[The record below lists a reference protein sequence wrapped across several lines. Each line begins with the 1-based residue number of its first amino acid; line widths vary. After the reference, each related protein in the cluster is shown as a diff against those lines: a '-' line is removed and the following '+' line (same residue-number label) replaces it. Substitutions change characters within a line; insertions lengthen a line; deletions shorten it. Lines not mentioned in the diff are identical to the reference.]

1 MRIIGAALCLLVALP
16 AGANPV
22 PVTRPSTV
30 RRPPPPPA
38 PRPAPAPSGR
48 RAAPQSTRL
57 VTGQPNDPGMP
68 GPDERFSFGS
78 YGRIGF
84 STDTDG
90 GAGKGRQIVAFGP
103 RLIEDNY
110 LELDFNYLAYD
121 GGRRRATVHTTIAFF
136 DELFH
141 YTGQVD
147 AAIAIRQ
154 LYLRY
159 EEPEDLIGARG
170 FVWLG
175 SRWVR
180 GNDIYLMNFW
190 PMDDLNLL
198 GMGAGLTWK
207 NRLELHGLVGVNR
220 LENGR
225 SIDRV
230 PVPAATNFGA
240 EEVILQDRQKMVAA
254 LSATL
259 LGKGKKLKLY
269 GEFHRLGAY
278 ERTLDD
284 SFTETEPLPDDL
296 GYMLGAQFGLWD
308 FARNGHLNVWLRYA
322 RGLAVFDELGT
333 PFGLNKDRRAVDAKE
348 YRLAVAGAAEFPLRG
363 RNSALGVQFGAYGRM
378 FIDADGQE
386 EDFDDR
392 FEMAAVIRP
401 EWMYHLWSFGA
412 EASVQ
417 VSRPNGLNPQTNRQA
432 VARVMQFALL
442 PGWTWSR
449 KQGVFS
455 RPQLRGIFALTRLN
469 DAALELYP
477 EEDPRATQAT
487 AYYIGARAEWWFGR
501 GGGY

>member
-1 MRIIGAALCLLVALP
+1 MRTFGAALALLLAT
-16 AGANPV
+16 GATAQPIPV
-22 PVTRPSTV
+22 NRPSTV
-30 RRPPPPPA
+30 RPAAPPA
-38 PRPAPAPSGR
+38 QAKPEA
-48 RAAPQSTRL
+48 RL
-57 VTGQPNDPGMP
+57 LTGQPTRPGQP
-68 GPDERFSFGS
+68 TADERFSFGS

-84 STDTDG
+84 GTDTDG
-90 GAGKGRQIVAFGP
+90 GAGQGRQIVAFGP

-147 AAIAIRQ
+147 AAVAIRQ

-198 GMGAGLTWK
+198 GMGAGLIWK
-207 NRLELHGLVGVNR
+207 DRLEVHGMVGVNR

-225 SIDRV
+225 TVDRV
-230 PVPAATNFGA
+230 PVPSASGFGA
-240 EEVILQDRQKMVAA
+240 QEVVLNDRQKVVAA

-259 LGKGKKLKLY
+259 FGDAKKLKLY
-269 GEFHRLGAY
+269 GEYHYLGAY
-278 ERTLDD
+278 NRTLDD

-296 GYMLGAQFGLWD
+296 GFLLGAQFGLWD
-308 FARNGHLNVWLRYA
+308 FARHGHLNLWLRYA

-333 PFGLNKDRRAVDAKE
+333 PFGLNTDRRSVDAQE
-348 YRLAVAGAAEFPLRG
+348 YRVAVAGAAEFPLG
-363 RNSALGVQFGAYGRM
+363 HQSAFGVQFGSYARM
-378 FIDADGQE
+378 FIDADGEE

-392 FEMAAVIRP
+392 FEFSAVVRP

-412 EASVQ
+412 EASIQ
-417 VSRPNGLNPQTNRQA
+417 MSRPNGLNPITNRQA

-442 PGWTWSR
+442 PGWTWS
-449 KQGVFS
+449 KTQGVFS
-455 RPQLRGIFALTRLN
+455 RPQLRGIFAVTTLN

-477 EEDPRATQAT
+477 EEDPRASQAT
-487 AYYIGARAEWWFGR
+487 AYFVGARAEWWFGR